1 MRLNLFL
8 KDIYSSEDLWEKDF
22 IWIKENISKYKKF
35 TGTLG
40 NSSDSLAACLK
51 FDDEISIKLE
61 RLYLYAMLSKDS
73 DMRENQYQA
82 MDDRIKNL
90 YAQISTASSFIK
102 PELLAIDEQ
111 KLKSFLDSEPGL
123 KIYQHFLNDLL
134 RTKAHTLS
142 PEQEKILALSS
153 ELTNVSY
160 NTFSMFTNADLKFPK
175 IKDEN
180 GNEVE
185 ISHGRF
191 YAALYSKDKH
201 FRQRAFKNYLKP
213 YREYANTFAALFNGN
228 LKANIFNAKARNYN
242 SALEA
247 SLDKN
252 NIPVSVYDNLIKSA
266 NDNLEPLHRWASLK
280 KKILQL
286 EELHPY
292 DAYVT
297 LFSHDE

>member
-1 MRLNLFL
+1 MRLNLFLNDKVYSRTETASLPFRKDIEEKYKWNL

-123 KIYQHFLNDLL
+123 KIY
-134 RTKAHTLS
+134 
-142 PEQEKILALSS
+142 
-153 ELTNVSY
+153 
-160 NTFSMFTNADLKFPK
+160 
-175 IKDEN
+175 
-180 GNEVE
+180 
-185 ISHGRF
+185 
-191 YAALYSKDKH
+191 
-201 FRQRAFKNYLKP
+201 
-213 YREYANTFAALFNGN
+213 
-228 LKANIFNAKARNYN
+228 
-242 SALEA
+242 
-247 SLDKN
+247 
-252 NIPVSVYDNLIKSA
+252 
-266 NDNLEPLHRWASLK
+266 
-280 KKILQL
+280 
-286 EELHPY
+286 
-292 DAYVT
+292 
-297 LFSHDE
+297 